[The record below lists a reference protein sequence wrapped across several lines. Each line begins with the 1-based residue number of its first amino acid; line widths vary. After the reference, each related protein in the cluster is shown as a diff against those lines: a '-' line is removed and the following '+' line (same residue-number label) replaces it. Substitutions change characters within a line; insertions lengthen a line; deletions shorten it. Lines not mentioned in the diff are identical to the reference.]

1 MPILKNMTIKDK
13 INNTGHKQVYK
24 KRKLRKGDMS
34 KKGETNKDRR
44 GQTKG
49 HKHEHK
55 WVEKQKQNNTHST
68 KRTRQQTHKQHTS
81 T

>member
-34 KKGETNKDRR
+34 NKGETDKDKR
-44 GQTKG
+44 GQTNE

-55 WVEKQKQNNTHST
+55 WADKQQQKQYTKHETNTT
-68 KRTRQQTHKQHTS
+68 TNT
-81 T
+81 